1 MISRMSQHPDIYLAS
16 RSPRRRELLD
26 QINVCYQVVAPNV
39 PEQQQP
45 MESAEDYVCRLALS
59 KAKAG
64 WAMIPAAEKR
74 PVLGADTVVV
84 LDSMVMEKPRN
95 RDEGIAMLTALSGK
109 THRVMTGIAL
119 VTESDYDSALSVSRV
134 FFRQISEQEKAAYWA
149 TGEPEDKA
157 GGYAIQGVAAAFV
170 ERIEGS
176 YSGIMGLPLFEL
188 TKMLAQQSI
197 YTIKL

>member
-1 MISRMSQHPDIYLAS
+1 MSQMSQHPDIYLAS

-26 QINVCYQVVAPNV
+26 QIKVCYQVVVPDV

-45 MESAEDYVCRLALS
+45 MESAEDYVFRLALS

-64 WAMIPAAEKR
+64 WAMIPTTEKR

-84 LDSMVMEKPRN
+84 LDGTVMEKPRN

-109 THRVMTGIAL
+109 KHQVITGIAL

-134 FFRQISEQEKAAYWA
+134 YFRQISEQERAAYWA
-149 TGEPEDKA
+149 TGEPADKA
-157 GGYAIQGVAAAFV
+157 GGYAIQGVAATFV

-176 YSGIMGLPLFEL
+176 FSGIMGLPLFEV
-188 TKMLAQQSI
+188 TKLLAQQGI